1 MAGPFAAQVITA
13 VLADDADPTELW
25 LLYANR
31 QEDDIL
37 LRNEVDALAAA
48 HPVRC
53 PHHQH
58 QSLTTH
64 ELLVKV
70 AEHRTKLRARR
81 HACMWCTS

>member
-1 MAGPFAAQVITA
+1 M
-13 VLADDADPTELW
+13 LADDADPTELW

-53 PHHQH
+53 PHHKH
-58 QSLTTH
+58 QALTTQ
-64 ELLVKV
+64 LLVRWRSR
-70 AEHRTKLRARR
+70 ERGWRARR